1 MRHSCCVNACCVR
14 GEIFALPL
22 AFRFS
27 SSAQTA
33 PTLTV
38 PSLVLLL
45 RSGFEL
51 VPSAAACHCSHSAPY
66 SWSAPQ
72 DTPRS
77 ASCGPCKVQT
87 PALPAPSP
95 PAVSCPLDPLCAGKA
110 AISRYPKPLN
120 GTRSNLPQ
128 PCGVVPVSTV
138 WSYMYSR
145 SSTTPVNSA
154 LGCAVLRAARAS
166 RGLAVVDQRG
176 LARIT
181 LQSASMRQKRKFKFL
196 ADKARWS
203 FIYLFSFSWPH
214 FKM

>member
-38 PSLVLLL
+38 PSIVLLL

-51 VPSAAACHCSHSAPY
+51 VPSAAACCCSHSAPY

-95 PAVSCPLDPLCAGKA
+95 PAVSCPLDPLDAGKA
-110 AISRYPKPLN
+110 AKKRYTKPLD
-120 GTRSNLPQ
+120 GSRSSQKQ
-128 PCGVVPVSTV
+128 PYGVVPVAAIG
-138 WSYMYSR
+138 
-145 SSTTPVNSA
+145 SS
-154 LGCAVLRAARAS
+154 
-166 RGLAVVDQRG
+166 
-176 LARIT
+176 
-181 LQSASMRQKRKFKFL
+181 M
-196 ADKARWS
+196 
-203 FIYLFSFSWPH
+203 
-214 FKM
+214 